1 MMHLL
6 KKELS
11 ELINRQMLL
20 GLLATFL
27 IIVMLGFVMTST
39 MTESMGESGTVSI
52 IDLDGTDFTAEIAA
66 LLEETGYDVRLTT
79 APPETE
85 DFTAIMEVQGW
96 KSAAVITP
104 GFTDAVLEQNAVGE
118 ISSVSVLQSTSA
130 MTTLSMSEDSASL
143 VTWAVKQLLSRE
155 YLGEQMEFLADPV
168 TTTPYT
174 IANGSQAQI
183 GSGMLLASLTLFDQL
198 MPLVLFLLVVLT
210 SQTIITAIAAEKT
223 DKTLETLLSSPV
235 PRTTVIGAKMLAALL
250 VAVLYAVVYGAGM
263 FITMLITV
271 SAGTEGTDMSD
282 SLTSMVQVN
291 RALTELGLQ
300 IPLWGW
306 ALVIVQLLLTIFIAL
321 MASII
326 LGALVQD
333 AKGSQTASLP
343 ILICTMFP
351 YILSMVSDIRLMEG
365 PAQIL
370 LYLLPFTHTFI
381 ATGCLRFHETGLFF
395 GGLVYQLLFLA
406 ATTVL
411 AVKLFRSDILFIG
424 AKRPRKPRLPG

>member
-11 ELINRQMLL
+11 ELINKQMLI
-20 GLLATFL
+20 GLAATFL

-39 MTESMGESGTVSI
+39 MTESMGESGTVSV
-52 IDLDGTDFTAEIAA
+52 IDLDNTDFTGEIAA
-66 LLEETGYDVRLTT
+66 LLEETGYTVRIETPD
-79 APPETE
+79 AGTE
-85 DFTAIMEVQGW
+85 DFTQLMETNGW
-96 KSAAVITP
+96 KNAAVITK
-104 GFTDAVLEQNAVGE
+104 GFTDAVLEQKTAGE
-118 ISSVSVLQSTSA
+118 IGSVSVLQSTSA
-130 MTTLSMSEDSASL
+130 MTTLSMEDDSATL
-143 VTWAVKQLLSRE
+143 VTWAVKQLLSKQH
-155 YLGEQMEFLADPV
+155 LGEQMEFLADPV
-168 TTTPYT
+168 ITTPYT

-183 GSGMLLASLTLFDQL
+183 SSGLLLASLTLFDQL

-223 DKTLETLLSSPV
+223 DKTLETLLSSPI
-235 PRTTVIGAKMLAALL
+235 PRTSVIAAKMLAALL

-271 SAGTEGTDMSD
+271 STTAGDTDMSG

-291 RALTELGLQ
+291 AALYELGLQ

-306 ALVIVQLLLTIFIAL
+306 VLVIVQLLLTIFIAL
-321 MASII
+321 MASMI

-343 ILICTMFP
+343 ILICAMFP
-351 YILSMVSDIRLMEG
+351 YIISMVSDIRLMEG

-381 ATGCLRFHETGLFF
+381 ATGCLRFHQTGLFF
-395 GGLVYQLLFLA
+395 GGLVYQALFLA
-406 ATTVL
+406 AITVL
-411 AVKLFRSDILFIG
+411 AVKLYRSDILFIHGG
-424 AKRPRKPRLPG
+424 ARKKKLM